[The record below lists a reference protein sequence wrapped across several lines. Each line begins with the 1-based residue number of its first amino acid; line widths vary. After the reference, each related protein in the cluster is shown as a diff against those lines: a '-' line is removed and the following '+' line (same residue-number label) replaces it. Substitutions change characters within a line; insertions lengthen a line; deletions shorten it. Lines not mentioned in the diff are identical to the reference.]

1 MEERKG
7 FGSNFGF
14 LMAAVGSA
22 VGLGNIW
29 GFPNKM
35 GASGGFTFLIIY
47 LILAVLCGFIVMV
60 GELAIGRKTGK
71 GAVEAYHVLSKKFK
85 WMGWMGILS
94 AFFILF
100 FYCALGGYCIKY
112 VVLNVGN
119 LFGAGFGSGGMS
131 GADVFGGFMDN
142 QLESVIYGL
151 IFVLLTM
158 LIVMGG
164 VGGGIE
170 KVCSV
175 GMPALFVA
183 LLICIIRACT
193 LEGTDVAVQILQADG
208 SLVEGVVNGSALDGL
223 KYMFS
228 PGWAANV
235 GYYVPAK
242 AVVDG
247 AEVSSI
253 MVNGVAQAIVAYK
266 SGAPS
271 IFNVVSTAG
280 GQMFFSLSLGM
291 GAMITY
297 GSYLQKK
304 ENLQKNALLI
314 IIMDTMVALMAGLC
328 VMPARFALDPA
339 GNIGGPKLLFITM
352 QNVFHSMGTLGPIF
366 GILFYLLV
374 VFAAISSSI
383 SLLEVIVAHFVD
395 KARDEGKGDKRKA
408 YTLIAAA
415 CVGLG
420 CILVC
425 ADQLG
430 GASFT
435 PWKLLN
441 LPETSIRMWNDCWLD
456 FFDMLSEGVMM
467 PLGALL
473 MSIMIGWEIGPE
485 MVKEECEQ
493 SGHAMGSYGFFK
505 VCVKFITPLCMV
517 LILYGQIKDFFF

>member
-47 LILAVLCGFIVMV
+47 LILAVICGFIVML

-112 VVLNVGN
+112 VVLNVGDM
-119 LFGAGFGSGGMS
+119 FGAGFGSNALAAVADANGTS
-131 GADVFGGFMDN
+131 VGAEVFGAFLGN
-142 QLESVIYGL
+142 PTEAIIYGL
-151 IFVLLTM
+151 IFVAITM
-158 LIVMGG
+158 IIVIGG
-164 VGGGIE
+164 IGGGIE

-175 GMPALFVA
+175 GMPALFVM

-193 LEGTDVAVQILQADG
+193 LPGAV
-208 SLVEGVVNGSALDGL
+208 EGL
-223 KYMFS
+223 KYMFV
-228 PGWAANV
+228 PGWAVA
-235 GYYVPAK
+235 
-242 AVVDG
+242 
-247 AEVSSI
+247 
-253 MVNGVAQAIVAYK
+253 NGVIEK
-266 SGAPS
+266 APNL
-271 IFNVVSTAG
+271 FQVFATAG

-304 ENLQKNALLI
+304 ENLQKNAILI
-314 IIMDTMVALMAGLC
+314 IVMDTLVALMAGLC
-328 VMPARFALDPA
+328 VIPGRFALDPD
-339 GNIGGPKLLFITM
+339 GTLGGPKLLFITM
-352 QNVFHSMGTLGPIF
+352 QNVFSRMGGAGPIF

-395 KARDEGKGDKRKA
+395 KARDAGKGDKRKK
-408 YTLIAAA
+408 YTLIATVA
-415 CVGLG
+415 VSLG

-425 ADQLG
+425 ADALG
-430 GASFT
+430 STGISPAN
-435 PWKLLN
+435 LLGIAE
-441 LPETSIRMWNDCWLD
+441 PKTWAADWLD
-456 FFDMLSEGVMM
+456 FWDCIAEGIMM

-473 MSIMIGWEIGPE
+473 MTF
-485 MVKEECEQ
+485 MVAYELGTEFVKNEVEQ
-493 SGHAMGSYGFFK
+493 CGN
-505 VCVKFITPLCMV
+505 KFTMYKFYRFCIRYVAPLGLLMV
-517 LILYGQIKDFFF
+517 LYGQVKSFFF

>member
-47 LILAVLCGFIVMV
+47 LILAVLCGFIVML

-112 VVLNVGN
+112 VVLNVGD
-119 LFGAGFGSGGMS
+119 LFGAGFGT
-131 GADVFGGFMDN
+131 GAAAELAAANGTSVGAEAFGAFIGSPT
-142 QLESVIYGL
+142 EAIIYGL
-151 IFVLLTM
+151 IFVAITM
-158 LIVMGG
+158 IIVIGG
-164 VGGGIE
+164 IGGGIE

-175 GMPALFVA
+175 GMPALFVM

-193 LEGTDVAVQILQADG
+193 LDGAV
-208 SLVEGVVNGSALDGL
+208 DGL
-223 KYMFS
+223 KYMFV
-228 PGWAANV
+228 PGWAVA
-235 GYYVPAK
+235 
-242 AVVDG
+242 
-247 AEVSSI
+247 
-253 MVNGVAQAIVAYK
+253 NGVIEK
-266 SGAPS
+266 APD
-271 IFNVVSTAG
+271 FLTVLATAG

-304 ENLQKNALLI
+304 ENLQKNAILI
-314 IIMDTMVALMAGLC
+314 IVMDTLVALMAGLC
-328 VMPARFALDPA
+328 VIPGRFALDPDGA
-339 GNIGGPKLLFITM
+339 LGGPKLLFITM
-352 QNVFHSMGTLGPIF
+352 QNVFSRMGGLGPIF

-374 VFAAISSSI
+374 VFAAVSSSI

-395 KARDEGKGDKRKA
+395 KARDAGKGDKRKP

-425 ADQLG
+425 ADALG
-430 GASFT
+430 STGFAPGNILGMT
-435 PWKLLN
+435 GD
-441 LPETSIRMWNDCWLD
+441 LPTWAADWLD
-456 FFDMLSEGVMM
+456 FWDMLSEGIMM

-473 MSIMIGWEIGPE
+473 MSLMIGWEVGPD

-493 SGHAMGSYGFFK
+493 SGHAMGSYGFYK
-505 VCVKFITPLCMV
+505 ICVKFITPLCMV
-517 LILYGQIKDFFF
+517 LILYGQIKEFFF

>member
-35 GASGGFTFLIIY
+35 GANGGFTFLIIY
-47 LILAVLCGFIVMV
+47 LLLAACCGLIVMI
-60 GELAIGRKTGK
+60 GELALGRKTGK
-71 GAVEAYHVLSKKFK
+71 GAVGAYKILSKKFR
-85 WMGWMGILS
+85 WLGWLGILS
-94 AFFILF
+94 AFLILF

-119 LFGAGFGSGGMS
+119 LFGAGFGSNGMS
-131 GADVFGGFMDN
+131 GGEVFDAFMGN

-151 IFVLLTM
+151 IFVVITM

-175 GMPALFVA
+175 GMPALFII

-193 LEGTDVAVQILQADG
+193 LPGAV
-208 SLVEGVVNGSALDGL
+208 DGL
-223 KYMFS
+223 KYMFV
-228 PGWAANV
+228 PGWALEHGV
-235 GYYVPAK
+235 IDK
-242 AVVDG
+242 APDLLTVL
-247 AEVSSI
+247 
-253 MVNGVAQAIVAYK
+253 
-266 SGAPS
+266 
-271 IFNVVSTAG
+271 STAG

-297 GSYLQKK
+297 GSYLNKK
-304 ENLQKNALLI
+304 ENIEKNALLI
-314 IIMDTMVALMAGLC
+314 VIMDTMVALMAGLC
-328 VMPARFALDPA
+328 VIPGRFALDPT
-339 GNIGGPKLLFITM
+339 GKLGGPSLLFVTM
-352 QNVFHSMGTLGPIF
+352 QNVFDNMPLGSVF

-383 SLLEVIVAHFVD
+383 SLLEVIVAHFCD
-395 KARDEGKGDKRKA
+395 KAREKGKGDKRKA
-408 YTLIAAA
+408 YSLIAAA
-415 CVGLG
+415 AVGVG

-425 ADQLG
+425 LDCLG
-430 GASFT
+430 GAGISPFNILGMN
-435 PWKLLN
+435 PEN
-441 LPETSIRMWNDCWLD
+441 GLPMWSDCWLD
-456 FFDMLSEGVMM
+456 FFDCISEGILM

-473 MSIMIGWEIGPE
+473 MCLCIGWEIGPK
-485 MVKEECEQ
+485 VVDEEVTLEGQ
-493 SGHAMGSYGFFK
+493 NFKLRGFFNI
-505 VCVKFITPLCMV
+505 CVKIITPLGMLLV
-517 LILYGQIKDFFF
+517 LYGQIKDFFF

>member
-60 GELAIGRKTGK
+60 GELAIGRKTGH
-71 GAVEAYHVLSKKFK
+71 GAVGAYKALSKKFK
-85 WMGWMGILS
+85 WMGWLGILS

-112 VVLNVGN
+112 TVLNIGD
-119 LFGAGFGSGGMS
+119 LFGAGFGSNGLSGGEI
-131 GADVFGGFMDN
+131 FGNFLGSPA
-142 QLESVIYGL
+142 EGVIYGL
-151 IFVLLTM
+151 IFVALTM

-164 VGGGIE
+164 IGGGIE

-297 GSYLQKK
+297 GSYLHKK

-395 KARDEGKGDKRKA
+395 KARDAGKGDKRKK
-408 YTLIAAA
+408 YTLIATVA
-415 CVGLG
+415 VSLG

-425 ADQLG
+425 ADALG
-430 GASFT
+430 STGISPAN
-435 PWKLLN
+435 LLGIAE
-441 LPETSIRMWNDCWLD
+441 PKTWAADWLD
-456 FFDMLSEGVMM
+456 FWDCISEGIMM

-473 MSIMIGWEIGPE
+473 MTF
-485 MVKEECEQ
+485 MVAYELGTEFVKNEVEQ
-493 SGHAMGSYGFFK
+493 CGN
-505 VCVKFITPLCMV
+505 KFTMYKFYRFCIRYVAPLGLLMV
-517 LILYGQIKDFFF
+517 LYGQVKSFFF

>member
-7 FGSNFGF
+7 FGTNFGF

-71 GAVEAYHVLSKKFK
+71 GAVAAYHALSKKFK

-112 VVLNVGN
+112 VVLNVGD
-119 LFGAGFGSGGMS
+119 LFGAGFGAEAVYAAAGDTSKSLGDVVFNTFVGSSGE
-131 GADVFGGFMDN
+131 AIIF
-142 QLESVIYGL
+142 GL
-151 IFVLLTM
+151 IFVVITM
-158 LIVMGG
+158 LIVLGG

-175 GMPALFVA
+175 GMPALFVM
-183 LLICIIRACT
+183 LLICIVRACT
-193 LEGTDVAVQILQADG
+193 LDGAV
-208 SLVEGVVNGSALDGL
+208 DGL
-223 KYMFS
+223 KYMFV
-228 PGWAANV
+228 PGWAVEN
-235 GYYVPAK
+235 GII
-242 AVVDG
+242 
-247 AEVSSI
+247 AE
-253 MVNGVAQAIVAYK
+253 
-266 SGAPS
+266 APD
-271 IFNVVSTAG
+271 FLTVLSTAG

-304 ENLQKNALLI
+304 ENLQKNAILI
-314 IIMDTMVALMAGLC
+314 ITMDTLVALMAGLC
-328 VMPARFALDPA
+328 VIPGRFALDPEGA
-339 GNIGGPKLLFITM
+339 LGGPSLLFVTM
-352 QNVFHSMGTLGPIF
+352 QNVFSRMGALGPIF

-374 VFAAISSSI
+374 VFAAVSSSI

-435 PWKLLN
+435 PWKLLG
-441 LPETSIRMWNDCWLD
+441 LPETAIRTWNDCWLD
-456 FFDMLSEGVMM
+456 FWDMLSEGIMM

-473 MSIMIGWEIGPE
+473 MSLMIGWEVGPE

-505 VCVKFITPLCMV
+505 ICVKFITPLCMI
-517 LILYGQIKDFFF
+517 LILYGQIKEFFF

>member
-7 FGSNFGF
+7 FGTNFGF

-47 LILAVLCGFIVMV
+47 LILAVLCGFIVML

-112 VVLNVGN
+112 VVLNVGD
-119 LFGAGFGSGGMS
+119 LFGAGFGSNAMAAVADANGTS
-131 GADVFGGFMDN
+131 VGAEVFGAFLGN
-142 QLESVIYGL
+142 PAEAIIYGL
-151 IFVLLTM
+151 IFVAITM
-158 LIVMGG
+158 IIVIGG
-164 VGGGIE
+164 IGGGIE

-175 GMPALFVA
+175 GMPALFVM

-193 LEGTDVAVQILQADG
+193 LDGAV
-208 SLVEGVVNGSALDGL
+208 NGL
-223 KYMFS
+223 KYMFV
-228 PGWAANV
+228 PGWAVA
-235 GYYVPAK
+235 
-242 AVVDG
+242 
-247 AEVSSI
+247 
-253 MVNGVAQAIVAYK
+253 NGVIEK
-266 SGAPS
+266 APD
-271 IFNVVSTAG
+271 FLTVLATAG

-304 ENLQKNALLI
+304 ENLQKNAILI
-314 IIMDTMVALMAGLC
+314 IVMDTLVALMAGLC
-328 VMPARFALDPA
+328 VIPGRFALDPD
-339 GNIGGPKLLFITM
+339 GTLGGPKLLFITM
-352 QNVFHSMGTLGPIF
+352 QNVFSRMGGLGPIF

-374 VFAAISSSI
+374 VFAAVSSSI

-395 KARDEGKGDKRKA
+395 KARDAGKGDKRKT

-425 ADQLG
+425 ADALG
-430 GASFT
+430 STGFA
-435 PWKLLN
+435 PGNLLGMTGE
-441 LPETSIRMWNDCWLD
+441 LPTWAADWLD
-456 FFDMLSEGVMM
+456 FWDMLSEGIMM

-473 MSIMIGWEIGPE
+473 MSLMIGWEVGPE
-485 MVKEECEQ
+485 MVKAECEQ

-505 VCVKFITPLCMV
+505 ICVKFITPLCMI
-517 LILYGQIKDFFF
+517 LILYGQIKEFFF

>member
-1 MEERKG
+1 
-7 FGSNFGF
+7 
-14 LMAAVGSA
+14 MAAVGSA

-47 LILAVLCGFIVMV
+47 LVLAVLCGFIVMV

-71 GAVEAYHVLSKKFK
+71 GAVAAYHALSKKFK

-112 VVLNVGN
+112 VILNVGD
-119 LFGAGFGSGGMS
+119 LFGAGFGAEAVYAAAGDTSKSLGDVVFNTFVGSSGE
-131 GADVFGGFMDN
+131 AIIF
-142 QLESVIYGL
+142 GL
-151 IFVLLTM
+151 IFVVITM
-158 LIVMGG
+158 LIVLGG

-175 GMPALFVA
+175 GMPALFVM

-193 LEGTDVAVQILQADG
+193 LDGAV
-208 SLVEGVVNGSALDGL
+208 EGL
-223 KYMFS
+223 KYMFV
-228 PGWAANV
+228 PGWAVEN
-235 GYYVPAK
+235 GII
-242 AVVDG
+242 
-247 AEVSSI
+247 AE
-253 MVNGVAQAIVAYK
+253 
-266 SGAPS
+266 APD
-271 IFNVVSTAG
+271 FLTVLSTAG

-304 ENLQKNALLI
+304 ENLQKNAILI
-314 IIMDTMVALMAGLC
+314 ITMDTLVALMAGLC
-328 VMPARFALDPA
+328 VIPGRFALDPEGA
-339 GNIGGPKLLFITM
+339 LGGPSLLFVTM
-352 QNVFHSMGTLGPIF
+352 QNVFSRMGALGPIF

-374 VFAAISSSI
+374 VFAAVSSSI

-435 PWKLLN
+435 PWKLLG
-441 LPETSIRMWNDCWLD
+441 LPETAIRTWNDCWLD
-456 FFDMLSEGVMM
+456 FWDMLSEGIMM

-473 MSIMIGWEIGPE
+473 MSLMIGWEVGPE

-505 VCVKFITPLCMV
+505 ICVKFITPLCMI
-517 LILYGQIKDFFF
+517 LILYGQIKEFFF

>member
-35 GASGGFTFLIIY
+35 GACGGFTFLIIY
-47 LILAVLCGFIVMV
+47 LILAVCCGFIVMV

-71 GAVEAYHVLSKKFK
+71 GAVAAYKALSKKFS

-112 VVLNVGN
+112 VVLNVGD
-119 LFGAGFGSGGMS
+119 LFNASFGSNVFAEAAAASGSSTGAAAWAALIANPTEAIVYGM
-131 GADVFGGFMDN
+131 
-142 QLESVIYGL
+142 
-151 IFVLLTM
+151 IFVALTM
-158 LIVMGG
+158 LIVLGG

-170 KVCSV
+170 KVCSI

-183 LLICIIRACT
+183 LLICIIRSCT
-193 LEGTDVAVQILQADG
+193 LPGAV
-208 SLVEGVVNGSALDGL
+208 NGL
-223 KYMFS
+223 KYMFI
-228 PGWAANV
+228 PGWAVA
-235 GYYVPAK
+235 
-242 AVVDG
+242 
-247 AEVSSI
+247 
-253 MVNGVAQAIVAYK
+253 NGVIEE
-266 SGAPS
+266 APNL
-271 IFNVVSTAG
+271 FQVFATAG

-297 GSYLQKK
+297 GSYLDRK
-304 ENLQKNALLI
+304 ENIQKNGLLI
-314 IIMDTMVALMAGLC
+314 VVMDSMVAFMAALC
-328 VMPARFALDPA
+328 VLPGRFALDPN
-339 GNIGGPKLLFITM
+339 GDLGGPGLLFVTM
-352 QNVFHSMGTLGPIF
+352 QNVFSRMGGMGPLF

-395 KARDEGKGDKRKA
+395 KARDAGKGDKRKK
-408 YTLIAAA
+408 YTLIATVAVSA
-415 CVGLG
+415 G

-425 ADQLG
+425 ADALG
-430 GASFT
+430 STGISPAD
-435 PWKLLN
+435 LLGITE
-441 LPETSIRMWNDCWLD
+441 PKTWAADWLD
-456 FFDMLSEGVMM
+456 FWDCVSEGIMM

-473 MSIMIGWEIGPE
+473 MTF
-485 MVKEECEQ
+485 MVAYELGTEFVKNEVEQ
-493 SGHAMGSYGFFK
+493 CGN
-505 VCVKFITPLCMV
+505 KFTMYKFYRFCIRYVAPLGLLMV
-517 LILYGQIKDFFF
+517 LYGQVKSFFF

>member
-85 WMGWMGILS
+85 WMGWMGIAS

-112 VVLNVGN
+112 TVLNVGD
-119 LFGAGFGSGGMS
+119 LFHASFGSNGLS
-131 GADVFGGFMDN
+131 GADVFTNFVGN
-142 QLESVIYGL
+142 PSEAIIYGL
-151 IFVLLTM
+151 IFVALTM
-158 LIVMGG
+158 LIVLGG

-193 LEGTDVAVQILQADG
+193 LENAV
-208 SLVEGVVNGSALDGL
+208 DGL
-223 KYMFS
+223 KYMFI
-228 PGWAANV
+228 PGWAVA
-235 GYYVPAK
+235 
-242 AVVDG
+242 
-247 AEVSSI
+247 
-253 MVNGVAQAIVAYK
+253 NGVIAE
-266 SGAPS
+266 APN
-271 IFNVVSTAG
+271 FLKVLSTAG

-304 ENLQKNALLI
+304 ENLQKNAILI
-314 IIMDTMVALMAGLC
+314 ITMDTLVALMAGLC
-328 VMPARFALDPA
+328 VIPGRFALDPDGA
-339 GNIGGPKLLFITM
+339 LGGPSLLFITM
-352 QNVFHSMGTLGPIF
+352 QNVFSRMGPLGPVF

-374 VFAAISSSI
+374 VFAAVSSSI

-395 KARDEGKGDKRKA
+395 KARDAGKGDKRKA
-408 YTLIAAA
+408 YTIIAAA
-415 CVGLG
+415 AVGLG

-456 FFDMLSEGVMM
+456 FFDMLSEGIMM

-473 MSIMIGWEIGPE
+473 MSIMIGWEVGPE

-493 SGHAMGSYGFFK
+493 SGHAMGGYGFFK
-505 VCVKFITPLCMV
+505 FCIKYITPLCMI
-517 LILYGQIKDFFF
+517 LILYGQLTDFFG